1 MTFVVYINII
11 KTKISFISD
20 LCRKAVKLVSEN
32 IESAGKSLKQ
42 VAYETLKQKIVS
54 CEILPGSTLTEDML
68 CEMLNASR
76 TPVRDAVSRLE
87 QEHLVSIKPKKG
99 IRVNRV
105 SMNSI
110 KELFEVRCLLE
121 PAAVLKYGNR
131 IPDDVYAR
139 YTRQF
144 QLKNLPTEE
153 LYRVDDEFHRM
164 FISASGNRYFHTV
177 YAMIA
182 DQVQR
187 YRVLTANRPQD
198 ELAQDEHYEI
208 AACCIRGEWSQA
220 SRLMLEHI
228 ENAKLFIVRY
238 VLDTNRNSRNVFLE
252 DEDD

>member
-1 MTFVVYINII
+1 M
-11 KTKISFISD
+11 
-20 LCRKAVKLVSEN
+20 SES
-32 IESAGKSLKQ
+32 EQSLSKSLKQ

-131 IPDDVYAR
+131 IPDEIYAR
-139 YTRQF
+139 YTQQF
-144 QLKNLPTEE
+144 QRTNLPSEE
-153 LYRVDDEFHRM
+153 LYRVDDEFHQM
-164 FISASGNRYFHTV
+164 FINASDNRYFRSV
-177 YAMIA
+177 YSMIA
-182 DQVQR
+182 DQVWR
-187 YRVLTANRPQD
+187 YRMLTENRPRD
-198 ELAQDEHYEI
+198 EHAQEEHYEI
-208 AACCIRGEWSQA
+208 AASCIRGEWEHA

-238 VLDTNRNSRNVFLE
+238 VLDTNRNAHNVFLG
-252 DEDD
+252 EDDD

>member
-1 MTFVVYINII
+1 M
-11 KTKISFISD
+11 
-20 LCRKAVKLVSEN
+20 SESEQN
-32 IESAGKSLKQ
+32 LSKSLKQ

-110 KELFEVRCLLE
+110 RELFEVRCLLE
-121 PAAVLKYGNR
+121 PAAVLEDGNR
-131 IPDDVYAR
+131 IPDEVYAR
-139 YTRQF
+139 YTQLFRRQ
-144 QLKNLPTEE
+144 NLPAEE
-153 LYRVDDEFHRM
+153 YFRVDDEFHQM
-164 FISASGNRYFHTV
+164 FITASDNRYFQSV

-187 YRVLTANRPQD
+187 YRVLTANRPRD
-198 ELAQDEHYEI
+198 EIAQEEHYEI
-208 AACCIRGEWSQA
+208 AASCIRGEWGTA

-228 ENAKLFIVRY
+228 ENSKLAIVQY
-238 VLDTNRNSRNVFLE
+238 VLDTNRNARNVFLE
-252 DEDD
+252 ENDD

>member
-42 VAYETLKQKIVS
+42 VSYETLKRKIVS

-68 CEMLNASR
+68 CEKLNASR

-131 IPDDVYAR
+131 IPDEVYAR

-252 DEDD
+252 DEED

>member
-1 MTFVVYINII
+1 M
-11 KTKISFISD
+11 
-20 LCRKAVKLVSEN
+20 SEN
-32 IESAGKSLKQ
+32 DQNLSKSLKQ
-42 VAYETLKQKIVS
+42 VAYETLKHKIVS
-54 CEILPGSTLTEDML
+54 CEILPGTMLTEDML
-68 CEMLNASR
+68 CDMLNASR

-99 IRVNRV
+99 IQVNRV

-131 IPDDVYAR
+131 ISDEIYAR
-139 YTRQF
+139 YTMQF
-144 QLKNLPTEE
+144 RKKDLPTEE
-153 LYRVDDEFHRM
+153 LYRVDDEFHQM
-164 FISASGNRYFHTV
+164 FITASNNRYFRSV

-182 DQVQR
+182 DQVYR
-187 YRVLTANRPQD
+187 YRVLTENPPRD

-208 AACCIRGEWSQA
+208 AACCIRGEWTQA

-238 VLDTNRNSRNVFLE
+238 VLETNRNARNVFLE
-252 DEDD
+252 EDED

>member
-1 MTFVVYINII
+1 M
-11 KTKISFISD
+11 
-20 LCRKAVKLVSEN
+20 SESEQN
-32 IESAGKSLKQ
+32 LSKSLKQ

-76 TPVRDAVSRLE
+76 TPVRDAISRLE

-110 KELFEVRCLLE
+110 RELFEVRCLLE
-121 PAAVLKYGNR
+121 PAAVLKYCNR
-131 IPDDVYAR
+131 IPDEVYAR
-139 YTRQF
+139 YTQLFRRQ
-144 QLKNLPTEE
+144 NLPAEE
-153 LYRVDDEFHRM
+153 YFRVDDEFHQM
-164 FISASGNRYFHTV
+164 FITASNNRYFQSV

-187 YRVLTANRPQD
+187 YRVLTANRPRD
-198 ELAQDEHYEI
+198 EIAQEEHYEI
-208 AACCIRGEWSQA
+208 AASCIRGEWGTA

-228 ENAKLFIVRY
+228 ENSKLAIVQY
-238 VLDTNRNSRNVFLE
+238 VLDTNRNARNVFLE
-252 DEDD
+252 ENDD

>member
-1 MTFVVYINII
+1 M
-11 KTKISFISD
+11 
-20 LCRKAVKLVSEN
+20 SES
-32 IESAGKSLKQ
+32 EQSLSKSLKQ

-131 IPDDVYAR
+131 IPDEIYAR
-139 YTRQF
+139 YTQQF
-144 QLKNLPTEE
+144 QRTNLPSEE
-153 LYRVDDEFHRM
+153 LYRVDDEFHQM
-164 FISASGNRYFHTV
+164 FINASDNRYFRSV
-177 YAMIA
+177 YSMIA
-182 DQVQR
+182 DQVWR
-187 YRVLTANRPQD
+187 YRMLTENRPRD
-198 ELAQDEHYEI
+198 EHAQEEHYEI
-208 AACCIRGEWSQA
+208 AANCIRGEWEHA

-238 VLDTNRNSRNVFLE
+238 VLDTNRNAHNVFLG
-252 DEDD
+252 EDDD

>member
-1 MTFVVYINII
+1 
-11 KTKISFISD
+11 
-20 LCRKAVKLVSEN
+20 
-32 IESAGKSLKQ
+32 
-42 VAYETLKQKIVS
+42 
-54 CEILPGSTLTEDML
+54 ML

-131 IPDDVYAR
+131 IPDEVYAR

>member
-1 MTFVVYINII
+1 M
-11 KTKISFISD
+11 
-20 LCRKAVKLVSEN
+20 SESEQN
-32 IESAGKSLKQ
+32 LSKSLKQ

-76 TPVRDAVSRLE
+76 TPVRDAISRLE

-110 KELFEVRCLLE
+110 RELFEVRCLLE

-131 IPDDVYAR
+131 IPDEVYAR
-139 YTRQF
+139 YTQLFRRQ
-144 QLKNLPTEE
+144 NLPAEE
-153 LYRVDDEFHRM
+153 YFRVDDEFHQM
-164 FISASGNRYFHTV
+164 FITASDNRYFQSV

-187 YRVLTANRPQD
+187 YRVLTANRPRD
-198 ELAQDEHYEI
+198 EIAQEEHYEI
-208 AACCIRGEWSQA
+208 AASCIRGEWGTA

-228 ENAKLFIVRY
+228 ENSKLAIVQY
-238 VLDTNRNSRNVFLE
+238 VLDTNRNARNVFLE
-252 DEDD
+252 ENDD

>member
-1 MTFVVYINII
+1 MTFVVYIFII
-11 KTKISFISD
+11 TVILYYSMKGRI
-20 LCRKAVKLVSEN
+20 CMSEN
-32 IESAGKSLKQ
+32 ETNLSKSLKQ
-42 VAYETLKQKIVS
+42 LAYETLKQKIVS

-131 IPDDVYAR
+131 IPDEVYAR
-139 YTRQF
+139 YTQKFRE
-144 QLKNLPTEE
+144 KNLPTEE
-153 LYRVDDEFHRM
+153 LYRVDDEFHQM
-164 FISASGNRYFHTV
+164 FITASNNRYFRTV

-182 DQVQR
+182 DQVLR
-187 YRVLTANRPQD
+187 YRVLTINGPRD
-198 ELAQDEHYEI
+198 EIAQEEHYEI
-208 AACCIRGEWSQA
+208 AANCIRGEWEQA
-220 SRLMLEHI
+220 SRLMLRHI
-228 ENAKLFIVRY
+228 ENSKLAIVHY
-238 VLDTNRNSRNVFLE
+238 VLDTNRNARNVFLE
-252 DEDD
+252 EEED

>member
-1 MTFVVYINII
+1 M
-11 KTKISFISD
+11 
-20 LCRKAVKLVSEN
+20 SEN
-32 IESAGKSLKQ
+32 ELIAAKSLKQ

-87 QEHLVSIKPKKG
+87 QEHLVSIMPKKG

-110 KELFEVRCLLE
+110 KELLEVRCLLE

-131 IPDDVYAR
+131 IPDEVYAR
-139 YTRQF
+139 YT
-144 QLKNLPTEE
+144 QLFRRKDMPTAE
-153 LYRVDDEFHRM
+153 LYRVDDEFHQM
-164 FISASGNRYFHTV
+164 FITASNNRYFRSV

-187 YRVLTANRPQD
+187 YRVLTANGPRD
-198 ELAQDEHYEI
+198 EVAQEEHYEI
-208 AACCIRGEWSQA
+208 AASCIRGEWDQA
-220 SRLMLEHI
+220 SQLMLRHI
-228 ENAKLFIVRY
+228 ENAKLAIVHY
-238 VLDTNRNSRNVFLE
+238 VLDTNRNARNVFLE
-252 DEDD
+252 EEDI

>member
-1 MTFVVYINII
+1 M
-11 KTKISFISD
+11 
-20 LCRKAVKLVSEN
+20 SESEQN
-32 IESAGKSLKQ
+32 LSKSLKQ

-76 TPVRDAVSRLE
+76 TPVRDAISRLE

-110 KELFEVRCLLE
+110 RELFEVRCLLE
-121 PAAVLKYGNR
+121 PAAVLKYG
-131 IPDDVYAR
+131 R
-139 YTRQF
+139 YT
-144 QLKNLPTEE
+144 QLFRRRNLPAEE
-153 LYRVDDEFHRM
+153 YFRVDDEFHQM
-164 FISASGNRYFHTV
+164 FITASDNRYFQSV

-187 YRVLTANRPQD
+187 YRVLTANRPRD
-198 ELAQDEHYEI
+198 EIAQEEHYEI
-208 AACCIRGEWSQA
+208 AASCIRGEWGTA

-228 ENAKLFIVRY
+228 ENSKLAIVQY
-238 VLDTNRNSRNVFLE
+238 VLDTNRNARNVFLE
-252 DEDD
+252 ENDD

>member
-1 MTFVVYINII
+1 MRYICSICGYVYDEAGNIPFEELPEDW
-11 KTKISFISD
+11 KCP
-20 LCRKAVKLVSEN
+20 LCGAAKADFKL
-32 IESAGKSLKQ
+32 
-42 VAYETLKQKIVS
+42 
-54 CEILPGSTLTEDML
+54 ED
-68 CEMLNASR
+68 A
-76 TPVRDAVSRLE
+76 A
-87 QEHLVSIKPKKG
+87 
-99 IRVNRV
+99 
-105 SMNSI
+105 
-110 KELFEVRCLLE
+110 E

-131 IPDDVYAR
+131 IPDEVYAR

-208 AACCIRGEWSQA
+208 AACCIRGEWTQA

-238 VLDTNRNSRNVFLE
+238 VLETNRNARNVFLE
-252 DEDD
+252 EDED

>member
-1 MTFVVYINII
+1 M
-11 KTKISFISD
+11 
-20 LCRKAVKLVSEN
+20 SESEQN
-32 IESAGKSLKQ
+32 LSKSLKQ

-76 TPVRDAVSRLE
+76 TPVRDAISRLE

-110 KELFEVRCLLE
+110 RELFEVRCLLE

-131 IPDDVYAR
+131 IPDEIYAR
-139 YTRQF
+139 YTQQF
-144 QLKNLPTEE
+144 QRTNLPSEE
-153 LYRVDDEFHRM
+153 LYRVDDEFHQM
-164 FISASGNRYFHTV
+164 FINASDNRYFRSV
-177 YAMIA
+177 YSMIA
-182 DQVQR
+182 DQVWR
-187 YRVLTANRPQD
+187 YRMLTENRPRD
-198 ELAQDEHYEI
+198 EHAQEEHYEI
-208 AACCIRGEWSQA
+208 AASCIRGEWEHA

-238 VLDTNRNSRNVFLE
+238 VLDTNRNAHNVFLG
-252 DEDD
+252 EDDD

>member
-1 MTFVVYINII
+1 M
-11 KTKISFISD
+11 
-20 LCRKAVKLVSEN
+20 SESEQN
-32 IESAGKSLKQ
+32 LSKSLKQ

-110 KELFEVRCLLE
+110 RELFEVRCLLE

-131 IPDDVYAR
+131 IPDEVYAR
-139 YTRQF
+139 YTQLFHRQ
-144 QLKNLPTEE
+144 NLPAEE
-153 LYRVDDEFHRM
+153 YFRVDDEFHQM
-164 FISASGNRYFHTV
+164 FITASDNRYFQSV

-187 YRVLTANRPQD
+187 YRVLTANRPRD
-198 ELAQDEHYEI
+198 EIAQEEHYEI
-208 AACCIRGEWSQA
+208 AASCIRGEWGTA

-228 ENAKLFIVRY
+228 ENSKLAIVQY
-238 VLDTNRNSRNVFLE
+238 VLDTNRNARNVFLE
-252 DEDD
+252 ENDD